1 MNWGNKIAILYIS
14 FACLMA
20 TMVVLAINQKDIFLV
35 QTDYYKQEIA
45 YQDRIEEI
53 RNAKDCKLYVITK
66 GRELQISNSG
76 TNKPLTGRVVIFRP
90 SDAKLDDTLFFEVRA
105 NSAKTLPLEKY
116 PTGFY
121 KLMVTWTEG
130 NKPCYKESSI
140 YL

>member
-1 MNWGNKIAILYIS
+1 
-14 FACLMA
+14 MA

-53 RNAKDCKLYVITK
+53 RNARHSQLAMFTMC
-66 GRELQISNSG
+66 RELQISNSG
-76 TNKPLTGRVVIFRP
+76 TNNSLTGRVVIYRP
-90 SDAKLDDTLFFEVRA
+90 SDAKLDDTLFFEVGA
-105 NSAKTLPLEKY
+105 KAAKTLPLEKY
-116 PTGFY
+116 PAGFY
-121 KLMVTWTEG
+121 KLMVTWMDG

>member
-1 MNWGNKIAILYIS
+1 
-14 FACLMA
+14 MA

-53 RNAKDCKLYVITK
+53 RNARHSQLAVFTM

-76 TNKPLTGRVVIFRP
+76 TNNPLSGRVVIYRP
-90 SDAKLDDTLFFEVRA
+90 SDAKLDDTLFFEVA
-105 NSAKTLPLEKY
+105 AKGTQILPLEKY

-121 KLMVTWTEG
+121 KLMVTWMEG
-130 NKPCYKESSI
+130 NKPCYKESST